1 MKNLLYKV
9 ELNHPDFYVEFEGP
23 EGMTKNEIL
32 EKAIAEAKN
41 GNDVTEL
48 WKVETSPCN

>member
-32 EKAIAEAKN
+32 EKAINELTRK
-41 GNDVTEL
+41 TEL
-48 WKVETSPCN
+48 WKVETSPCMAV